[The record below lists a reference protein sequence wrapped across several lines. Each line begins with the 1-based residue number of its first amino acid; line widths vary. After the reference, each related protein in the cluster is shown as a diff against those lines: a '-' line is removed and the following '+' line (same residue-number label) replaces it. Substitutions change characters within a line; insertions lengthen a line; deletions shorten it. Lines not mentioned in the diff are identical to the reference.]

1 MEEQKS
7 LKLHWFL
14 VTSLNDTE
22 LNEEK
27 IFDSLKNENVTV
39 AALDNMP
46 AVILDW
52 RGLAALCEEYIPEEQ
67 IREMTRLDFETM
79 GAMVKNQMNQEI
91 LNVYSRIS
99 DTLKN
104 QIIPSYLQFK
114 REKEENHGRDDSK

>member
-22 LNEEK
+22 LNEEQ
-27 IFDSLKNENVTV
+27 IFDSLKNENITV

-79 GAMVKNQMNQEI
+79 GAMVKDQMNQEI
-91 LNVYSRIS
+91 LNVYSKIS

-104 QIIPSYLQFK
+104 QVIPSYLQFK
-114 REKEENHGRDDSK
+114 REKENHGKDDSK